1 MDGFQIMIYFTQKEY
16 RNIKM
21 ITKRDKILICV
32 SNLINSPFIYR
43 KI

>member
-16 RNIKM
+16 RNIKI
-21 ITKRDKILICV
+21 ITKCDKILIYV
-32 SNLINSPFIYR
+32 SNLITFPIIYR